1 MICNFYLE
9 FLFKIY
15 DVGFMLLVVVIDMGE
30 AIKEQGVIVNLRT
43 MDIPVFQKGLELIS
57 IGGFDLWR
65 MIQPMQSLGNP
76 QPKFKWFEIYYYLK
90 SLRWMDYALLSKRQ
104 VFGAKCKLF

>member
-30 AIKEQGVIVNLRT
+30 AIKEQGVIVNLRSV
-43 MDIPVFQKGLELIS
+43 VF
-57 IGGFDLWR
+57 R
-65 MIQPMQSLGNP
+65 
-76 QPKFKWFEIYYYLK
+76 
-90 SLRWMDYALLSKRQ
+90 
-104 VFGAKCKLF
+104 V